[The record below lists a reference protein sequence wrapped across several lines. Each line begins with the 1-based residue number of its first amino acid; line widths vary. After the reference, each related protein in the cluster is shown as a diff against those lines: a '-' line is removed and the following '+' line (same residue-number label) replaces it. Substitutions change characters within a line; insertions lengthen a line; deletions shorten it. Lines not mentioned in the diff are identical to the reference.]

1 MKPRTFFGFALLIPY
16 ILWGICALIFFLI
29 SSHEIPEAWSLALMP
44 ITFYTFGILLWFV
57 PYTVLAVGMW
67 IWGRNRS
74 TTTLSKLA
82 LLAPVLFFVFMLV
95 EAVLVSLPADSAIEL
110 AQSTFRMLLLLGGFS
125 LVFGYL
131 CVGIGLGVYK
141 FLLSKNIIIEA
152 TTFNIEPSPS
162 EA

>member
-1 MKPRTFFGFALLIPY
+1 MKPRTFFGLALLIPY
-16 ILWGICALIFFLI
+16 FLWGICALIFFLV

-57 PYTVLAVGMW
+57 PYTILAAGMW
-67 IWGRNRS
+67 IWGRNKS
-74 TTTLSKLA
+74 TTVLSKLA
-82 LLAPVLFFVFMLV
+82 LFAPVLFFVFMLV

-110 AQSTFRMLLLLGGFS
+110 AKSAFQMLLLLGGFS

-141 FLLSKNIIIEA
+141 FLQSKHLIVEEIP
-152 TTFNIEPSPS
+152 PSAPV
-162 EA
+162 A

>member
-1 MKPRTFFGFALLIPY
+1 
-16 ILWGICALIFFLI
+16 
-29 SSHEIPEAWSLALMP
+29 MP

-57 PYTVLAVGMW
+57 PYTVLAAGMW

-82 LLAPVLFFVFMLV
+82 LLAPILFFVFMLV

-125 LVFGYL
+125 LVFGYI
-131 CVGIGLGVYK
+131 CVGIVLGFYK
-141 FLLSKNIIIEA
+141 FLLSKNIIKAE
-152 TTFNIEPSPS
+152 TTVNNELSVS
-162 EA
+162 GT